1 MQETEQLVCI
11 KCGQVWKPH
20 KDDYYWDEKGYGYSA
35 KLCNCPE
42 CNTPKI
48 IKYYED
54 HGLDLNKDTRWF

>member
-1 MQETEQLVCI
+1 MRETEHKCI
-11 KCGQVWKPH
+11 KCGYKWHPDKI
-20 KDDYYWDEKGYGYSA
+20 YWDEKGYGYSV

-42 CNTPKI
+42 CNTPNV